1 MRLGSL
7 ERLLGIYPSPEPD
20 RGPSI
25 PDRKGREGRD
35 GGMAG
40 EREERE
46 GMEVC
51 VSWWISE

>member
-25 PDRKGREGRD
+25 PDRKGGKGWRNGGRERREGRD
-35 GGMAG
+35 GGA
-40 EREERE
+40 R
-46 GMEVC
+46 VL
-51 VSWWISE
+51 VD